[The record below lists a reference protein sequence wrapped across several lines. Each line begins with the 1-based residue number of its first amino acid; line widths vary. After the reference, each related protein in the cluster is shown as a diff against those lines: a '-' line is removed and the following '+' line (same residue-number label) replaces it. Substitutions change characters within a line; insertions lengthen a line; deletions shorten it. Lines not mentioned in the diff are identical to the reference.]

1 MIRCAKVINDLELR
15 IALNRRLNM
24 PLSDVEW
31 DFLETQGWTRDIRCG
46 RLLLD
51 AAAEKIQQMRRAF
64 GNAPPQMREKNGLPP
79 DQRMEALAAIIA
91 QEIINATEG
100 FRQRHL
106 GGRFLSEP
114 EAQDWLQS
122 HSSPSPTWVGEFV
135 IDPGSPKPAPTSLV
149 RRISGLSFPSPFGGG
164 FVCYQHGDVL
174 DRLHTTAE
182 FHAVQYRIP
191 LAEALRTI
199 LTGLPPRLKAISVVP
214 YFSHIPALSRFH
226 IEVDPAV
233 TPAELARAYKD
244 ARKQYLKGRVRR
256 LSTKHLQLAAF
267 MASRPAGEKGKDAM
281 AAWNRKFKRW
291 KYTHVSNFLRDAAV
305 ARRRLLAPGGLDYT
319 SEGRKQ

>member
-1 MIRCAKVINDLELR
+1 VINDLELR

-31 DFLETQGWTRDIRCG
+31 DFLETQGWIRDIRCG

-64 GNAPPQMREKNGLPP
+64 GNAPPQIREKNGLPP
-79 DQRMEALAAIIA
+79 DQRMEALAVIIG

-106 GGRFLSEP
+106 GGRFLRESEV
-114 EAQDWLQS
+114 EGWLKS
-122 HSSPSPTWVGEFV
+122 HSVPEPIWVGEFLV
-135 IDPGSPKPAPTSLV
+135 DALQNDPKPTAF
-149 RRISGLSFPSPFGGG
+149 RGISGVLEIYSPGTGKPICFSPGG
-164 FVCYQHGDVL
+164 VL
-174 DRLHTTAE
+174 DELRAFAQVRGGL
-182 FHAVQYRIP
+182 FHLSQS
-191 LAEALRTI
+191 EAIRTI
-199 LTGLPPRLKAISVVP
+199 LTGLPPRIKAIRISP
-214 YFSHIPALSRFH
+214 RFAAIPACSRFR